1 MFASA
6 VFIGSCK
13 SDLVWSAL
21 SQSAAAKV
29 LRKKQLLQLLI
40 PVTIVVRVFSIIFDL
55 RLKLLPGGLVT
66 VICPTR
72 TSQSFSYAAAS

>member
-1 MFASA
+1 MNRDFAISIRRSASCMFASA

-40 PVTIVVRVFSIIFDL
+40 PVTIVVRVFKIG
-55 RLKLLPGGLVT
+55 RAHV
-66 VICPTR
+66 
-72 TSQSFSYAAAS
+72 